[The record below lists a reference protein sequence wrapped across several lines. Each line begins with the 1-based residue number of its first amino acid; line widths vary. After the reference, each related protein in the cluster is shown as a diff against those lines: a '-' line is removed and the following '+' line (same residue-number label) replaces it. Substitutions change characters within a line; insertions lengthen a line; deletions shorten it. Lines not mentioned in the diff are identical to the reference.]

1 MRRYA
6 PTIPR
11 PKRTPGRP
19 EPASSARLAGAVL
32 TTHYLWIVGK
42 RRLTGRVRWLKV
54 ISKAIKESRLFS
66 TLSRARP
73 AAEPTNSS
81 RIRAAAAGRGPT
93 SSRANKSNCDRS
105 PLLQDK
111 AALAKIVA
119 FVVIASALSACSG
132 SATQQSPSASLA
144 DVFDPKAAAQRNY
157 DKSLAD
163 YQNCYAANPSNPEA
177 CEKQRQMLEA
187 STKVLAGTIN
197 PGR

>member
-1 MRRYA
+1 
-6 PTIPR
+6 
-11 PKRTPGRP
+11 
-19 EPASSARLAGAVL
+19 VD
-32 TTHYLWIVGK
+32 
-42 RRLTGRVRWLKV
+42 
-54 ISKAIKESRLFS
+54 
-66 TLSRARP
+66 
-73 AAEPTNSS
+73 
-81 RIRAAAAGRGPT
+81 RGPT
-93 SSRANKSNCDRS
+93 SSRASRSNCDRS

-119 FVVIASALSACSG
+119 LIVIASALSACSG

-144 DVFDPKAAAQRNY
+144 DVFDPKAAAQRSY

-163 YQNCYAANPSNPEA
+163 YQNCYAANPSNPDA